1 MTRTPNVITTAII
14 TEKAMSAGII
24 MVQGTN
30 AGTIMEKAS
39 SAVTKRAMRAAAA
52 ITGTDQKAQ

>member
-1 MTRTPNVITTAII
+1 MPDATTTAII
-14 TEKAMSAGII
+14 TEKAMSEVII
-24 MVQGTN
+24 MGQGTN

-39 SAVTKRAMRAAAA
+39 SAVTRRAMMAAAA

>member
-1 MTRTPNVITTAII
+1 MITTAIS

>member
-1 MTRTPNVITTAII
+1 MIPMPDATTTAII
-14 TEKAMSAGII
+14 TEKAMSAVII

-39 SAVTKRAMRAAAA
+39 SAVTRRAMMAAAA